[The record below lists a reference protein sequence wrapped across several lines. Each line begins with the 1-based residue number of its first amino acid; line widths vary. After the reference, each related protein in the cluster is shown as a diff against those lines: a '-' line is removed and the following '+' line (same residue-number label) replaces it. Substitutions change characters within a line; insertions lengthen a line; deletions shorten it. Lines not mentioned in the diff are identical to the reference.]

1 MENATSIP
9 SELVL
14 VIQSIIILFI
24 AGEAGFKEKF
34 KVWNTRRKAKQK
46 AGEKML
52 KQVFNLTLVQHT
64 IRTATPLILAALGGL
79 LTEHAG
85 MLNIGMEGMIL

>member
-1 MENATSIP
+1 MSVFFGGALKTGSISMENATSIP

-34 KVWNTRRKAKQK
+34 KAWNMERKVKQK
-46 AGEKML
+46 AGEKD
-52 KQVFNLTLVQHT
+52 
-64 IRTATPLILAALGGL
+64 A
-79 LTEHAG
+79 
-85 MLNIGMEGMIL
+85 

>member
-46 AGEKML
+46 AGEKKCL
-52 KQVFNLTLVQHT
+52 NRSLILHWFN
-64 IRTATPLILAALGGL
+64 TPLEQLPLSY
-79 LTEHAG
+79 
-85 MLNIGMEGMIL
+85 